1 MYDDPRLIVVTVFS
15 AIMAGIFGPKLVRI
29 WNKYYKKR
37 FGKDLFPEDEQP
49 DPFITIDGQGSGTWK
64 EWNKYNKKRFGK
76 SKGKDKTDPES

>member
-1 MYDDPRLIVVTVFS
+1 MD
-15 AIMAGIFGPKLVRI
+15 PKLILTTVISGIIGGVVGSTVAR
-29 WNKYYKKR
+29 KCEGYYKKR

-49 DPFITIDGQGSGTWK
+49 DPFITLDGQGSGTWK